1 MSFSDVVR
9 REFKAS
15 DDERDRG
22 LTTPSEVIRFDN
34 ICYADG
40 SNDTGL
46 DRTGSQNEQEKQW
59 ISRWQFLDVYRPA
72 DAGNMKLPVI
82 VSVHGGGWVY
92 GDKEVYQYY
101 CMDLCRRG
109 FAVVNFSYR
118 LAPVFKFPIQLED
131 TNMVFQ
137 WVLNNA
143 GEYGFDIDRIYA
155 VGDSAGANILGLF
168 CLMCTN
174 EEYASRYEFNVP
186 DIKVINE
193 RNNSGDAGNNAKCN
207 SDIAVKKFVP
217 RAVGLNCGAYDIT
230 KNPREM
236 RGFMKE
242 LMPNKG
248 TPEELDMLN
257 VTRYINKDFPPTFLM
272 TCYGDF
278 LMNQAPLL
286 EMKFKELGVP
296 YVSRLY
302 GSKEEPL
309 KHVFHCDIRMKEG
322 KICNDETCRFFESI
336 K

>member
-34 ICYADG
+34 ICYADEG
-40 SNDTGL
+40 INAGGKRIDL
-46 DRTGSQNEQEKQW
+46 HERQEEQW

-101 CMDLCRRG
+101 CMELCRRG
-109 FAVVNFSYR
+109 YAVVNFSYR
-118 LAPVFKFPIQLED
+118 LAPVFKFPTQLED
-131 TNMVFQ
+131 TNKVFH
-137 WVLNNA
+137 WVLSNA
-143 GEYGFDIDRIYA
+143 DEYGFDTDRIYA

-174 EEYASRYEFNVP
+174 EEYAAKYEFNVP

-217 RAVGLNCGAYDIT
+217 RAVGLNCGAYDI
-230 KNPREM
+230 KENIREM

-309 KHVFHCDIRMKEG
+309 KHVFHCDIRMKEA